1 MGLWLPV
8 SRLGDDGV
16 PPPLGRGQRAA
27 YAGVMLVGGG
37 AMAVAGLW
45 QLAGLVRT
53 MRTLPPTITVYTG
66 LAGLVPMG
74 VAIAG
79 FGTLALG
86 PSVTEAPARRRGKPA
101 RGLDRAQKVTALAL
115 ACLALFPVLTV
126 ALRLGTAGYLE
137 RRGYHREAADPGFH
151 ARFLS
156 IRWSRVGSSSRSD

>member
-1 MGLWLPV
+1 MGLRLPV
-8 SRLGDDGV
+8 SRSEDDGV
-16 PPPLGRGQRAA
+16 PPPLGRGQRMA

-37 AMAVAGLW
+37 AMAIAGLW

-53 MRTLPPTITVYTG
+53 MRALPPTITVYTG

-74 VAIAG
+74 IAIAG

-86 PSVTEAPARRRGKPA
+86 PSATEAPRRHGKPA
-101 RGLDRAQKVTALAL
+101 PGLDRAQKVTALAL

-126 ALRLGTAGYLE
+126 ALRLGTADYLE
-137 RRGYHREAADPGFH
+137 GRGYHREAADPGFH

-156 IRWSRVGSSSRSD
+156 IRWSRIGPSSSGG